1 MSTRSLIGIMNKD
14 GSITD
19 VYCHFDGYL
28 DGVGITLVENYD
40 TEEKIYELLERGDMS
55 SLGEDIMSC
64 KFYKDRGE
72 DGVDAKT
79 IPADVPN
86 IKDVYYESGQNC
98 WADYVYLF
106 EDGKWIYSRES
117 LKMTDDGHKCVY
129 NDKGELV
136 YEPADWKSVADGVR
150 EGE

>member
-14 GSITD
+14 GSITN

-40 TEEKIYELLERGDMS
+40 TEDKVNDLLKNGDMS
-55 SLGEDIMSC
+55 SLGDTISSC
-64 KFYKDRGE
+64 EFYKDRGE
-72 DGVDAKT
+72 DGIDAKT
-79 IPADVPN
+79 IPADVSN

-106 EDGKWIYSRES
+106 EDGKWYYSLERAKYDNGKITYLPAEW
-117 LKMTDDGHKCVY
+117 K
-129 NDKGELV
+129 LV
-136 YEPADWKSVADGVR
+136 V
-150 EGE
+150 EGLNEKD

>member
-14 GSITD
+14 GSITN

-28 DGVGITLVENYD
+28 DGVGITLVEHYD

-72 DGVDAKT
+72 DGVDAGS
-79 IPADVPN
+79 IPAGVPN
-86 IKDVYYESGQNC
+86 IKDVYYEGGHLS

-106 EDGKWIYSRES
+106 EDGKWYYAREAV
-117 LKMTDDGHKCVY
+117 KRTEDGHGIVY
-129 NDKGELV
+129 DDKGEMVYAPAEWKLV
-136 YEPADWKSVADGVR
+136 TDGLK
-150 EGE
+150 ED

>member
-14 GSITD
+14 GSITN

-55 SLGEDIMSC
+55 SLGEKVGTC
-64 KFYKDRGE
+64 EFYYQRGE

-106 EDGKWIYSRES
+106 EDGKWYYSRES
-117 LKMTDDGHKCVY
+117 VKHTEDGHGVVY
-129 NDKGELV
+129 DDKGEMVYAPAEWKLV
-136 YEPADWKSVADGVR
+136 TDGLKKD
-150 EGE
+150 